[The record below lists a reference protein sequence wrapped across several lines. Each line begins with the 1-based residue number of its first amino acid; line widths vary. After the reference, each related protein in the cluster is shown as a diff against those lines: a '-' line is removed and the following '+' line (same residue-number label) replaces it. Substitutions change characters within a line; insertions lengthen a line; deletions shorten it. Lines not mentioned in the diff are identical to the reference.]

1 MGMPSDPVSQV
12 KGRYIYKGKEI
23 TSTVS
28 RNLKYIPSEVAA
40 MALEDKGEYVC
51 NDCGYGEKA
60 MYIALTHPGLKVKAI
75 IQDPQRREIAAIA
88 AKDFIENII
97 LTDHEEQNY

>member
-1 MGMPSDPVSQV
+1 M
-12 KGRYIYKGKEI
+12 
-23 TSTVS
+23 S
-28 RNLKYIPSEVAA
+28 RNLKYIPAEVAA
-40 MALEDKGEYVC
+40 LALEDKGEYVC

-88 AKDFIENII
+88 AKDFIDNII
-97 LTDHEEQNY
+97 VTDHEEQNY

>member
-1 MGMPSDPVSQV
+1 
-12 KGRYIYKGKEI
+12 
-23 TSTVS
+23 
-28 RNLKYIPSEVAA
+28 
-40 MALEDKGEYVC
+40 
-51 NDCGYGEKA
+51 